1 MKISVITVSF
11 KAGEKL
17 SETVL
22 KTLKQTFTDY
32 EILVKDGGSPDDS
45 VQTLVAKLE
54 EAGYAKETVKRGTA
68 PDETEKT
75 PETVLHKDGCASV
88 RVISEGDK
96 GIYDAMN
103 HAVSYAKGEYV
114 IFMNCGDSFYDD
126 EVLKN
131 AAKVMEQNPDR
142 GIYYGNAYF
151 ETIGE
156 ILYQP
161 AEITES
167 VCFRHVPNHQAC
179 FFARSL
185 WDEEGFDLKY
195 KIRADYDF
203 FLRSFFENKIRP
215 CYLDITV
222 SSYEGGGY
230 SESKENRKRDKA
242 EHREITERHMGKKRA
257 AHYRRIM
264 ILTLQPLR
272 TWIAQKSI
280 FAGAYN
286 ALRKKLLAKGK

>member
-1 MKISVITVSF
+1 MKITVITVSF

-17 SETVL
+17 SETVM
-22 KTLKQTFTDY
+22 KTLNQTFTDY
-32 EILVKDGGSPDDS
+32 EILVKDGGSSDGS
-45 VQTLVAKLE
+45 VEALMSKLE
-54 EAGYAKETVKRGTA
+54 AAGYKKASEETGGNSQIAESIFSKE
-68 PDETEKT
+68 
-75 PETVLHKDGCASV
+75 GCATV
-88 RVISEGDK
+88 RVISEGDR

-131 AAKVMEQNPDR
+131 TVAVMEQNPDR

-185 WDEEGFDLKY
+185 WDEEGFDLNY

-203 FLRSFFENKIRP
+203 FLRSFFEKKIRP
-215 CYLDITV
+215 CYLNITV

-257 AHYRRIM
+257 AHYRRM
-264 ILTLQPLR
+264 MVLTLQPLR
-272 TWIAQKSI
+272 AWIAQKSI

>member
-22 KTLKQTFTDY
+22 KTLNQTFSDY
-32 EILVKDGGSPDDS
+32 EILVKDGGSTDGS
-45 VQTLVAKLE
+45 VELLVSKLE
-54 EAGYAKETVKRGTA
+54 EAGYVKDDAKQDNTF
-68 PDETEKT
+68 
-75 PETVLHKDGCASV
+75 LKDGCAAV
-88 RVISEGDK
+88 RIISEGDK

-126 EVLKN
+126 DVLKKTV
-131 AAKVMEQNPDR
+131 AVMEKNPDCK
-142 GIYYGNAYF
+142 IYYGNAYF

-203 FLRSFFENKIRP
+203 FLRSFFEKKIRP

-264 ILTLQPLR
+264 ALTLQPLR

-280 FAGAYN
+280 FAGLYN
-286 ALRKKLLAKGK
+286 SIKKKVYH

>member
-22 KTLKQTFTDY
+22 KTLNQTFSDY
-32 EILVKDGGSPDDS
+32 EILVKDGGSTDGS
-45 VQTLVAKLE
+45 VELLVSKLE
-54 EAGYAKETVKRGTA
+54 EAGYVKDDAKQDNTFLKE
-68 PDETEKT
+68 
-75 PETVLHKDGCASV
+75 GCATV
-88 RVISEGDK
+88 RIISEGDK

-126 EVLKN
+126 DVLKKTV
-131 AAKVMEQNPDR
+131 AVMEKNPDR
-142 GIYYGNAYF
+142 KIYYGNAYF

-203 FLRSFFENKIRP
+203 FLRSFFEKKIRP

-264 ILTLQPLR
+264 ALTLQPLR

-280 FAGAYN
+280 FAGLYN
-286 ALRKKLLAKGK
+286 SIKKKVYH